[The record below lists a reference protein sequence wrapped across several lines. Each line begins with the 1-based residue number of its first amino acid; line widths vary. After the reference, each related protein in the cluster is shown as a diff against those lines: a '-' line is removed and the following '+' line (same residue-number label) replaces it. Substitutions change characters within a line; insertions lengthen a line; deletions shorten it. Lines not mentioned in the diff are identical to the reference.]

1 LAGTVVLAEHI
12 NTHRRIIMSSNEAK
26 KALLEKVVADGV
38 KFISFQF
45 IEIMGTVK
53 SVTITAGQ
61 LEGAL
66 KEGVGFDGGSV
77 EGFATVY
84 ESDMVLHPDVNTYC
98 LLPWEPEERRT
109 ARIICDVYSS
119 DGQPFVGDPRY
130 ILRRAIAA
138 AAEMGYTY
146 NVGSELEFILF
157 KMDGNP
163 SMSPVPHDVGG
174 YTDFMPRDL
183 ASASAVLADIVA
195 ALQSM
200 GLGVERTHHEVS
212 PGQYEID
219 ISYADALTSA
229 DNAVT
234 SRYTVQAVAAAHGLY
249 ATFMPK
255 PITGVNGSGMHIHQS
270 LATTAGENAFYDPDD
285 KYRLSQAAY
294 SFIAGQLEHARAL
307 SAVIAPTVNS
317 YKRLTSGYEAPVYI
331 CWGQLNRSALIRIP
345 LNLSDHKGATRAELR
360 CPDWLCNPYL
370 AFAVMLQAGLDGIR
384 RGLTP
389 PPPVEEDAYHLS
401 DSRMKELDIVTLPA
415 SLGEA
420 ISEIERDKVLQE
432 ALGEHA
438 YKVFLRAKKAEWEEY
453 RIHVTDWELRRYLGV
468 LLR

>member
-1 LAGTVVLAEHI
+1 
-12 NTHRRIIMSSNEAK
+12 MSSSEAK

-38 KFISFQF
+38 KFVSFQF
-45 IEIMGTVK
+45 IDVMSTVK

-66 KEGVGFDGGSV
+66 ERGVGFDGGSV

-84 ESDMVLHPDVNTYC
+84 ESDMTLHPDVNTYC

-109 ARIICDVYSS
+109 ARMICDVYSS
-119 DGQPFVGDPRY
+119 DGQPFVGDPRH
-130 ILRRAIAA
+130 ILQRAIAA

-146 NVGSELEFILF
+146 NVGSELEFFLL
-157 KMDGNP
+157 KMDGTP
-163 SMSPVPHDVGG
+163 SMSLVPHDVGG

-183 ASASAVLADIVA
+183 VSASAVLGDIVA

-200 GLGVERTHHEVS
+200 GMGVERTHHEVS

-255 PITGVNGSGMHIHQS
+255 PISRINGSGMHIHQS
-270 LATTAGENAFYDPDD
+270 LATAAGENAFYDPND
-285 KYRLSQAAY
+285 KYRLSQVAY

-307 SAVIAPTVNS
+307 SAVVAPTVNS

-345 LNLSDHKGATRAELR
+345 LYLPGHGDSTRAELR
-360 CPDWLCNPYL
+360 CPDCLCNPYL
-370 AFAVMLQAGLDGIR
+370 AFATMLQAGLDGIR

-420 ISEIERDKVLQE
+420 IIEIERDKVLQE

-438 YKVFLRAKKAEWEEY
+438 YEVFHRAKVAEWEEY
-453 RIHVTDWELRRYLGV
+453 RIHVTDWELRRYLGG
-468 LLR
+468 LWDRSE